1 MCGCFQSVSNTV
13 GTHISG
19 RNERPGLSQ
28 QLHEGYC
35 VPLVK
40 GLACKRQCSC
50 LLPSWLS
57 LFPCGSPVSVQSLV
71 SCQLEV
77 WVVVSLEPQSYQ
89 NWSVPPLSLMVFW
102 DLNFFPFLRTL
113 IILTLFYFLNIFF
126 SQSLAWN
133 ENITTGHQQ
142 SQAWQFQQSWE
153 KAVLMANWIVPVI
166 KSWRASWSS
175 LGSAP
180 ATYHCSWQWRLLW
193 LYWGLLGLWNLGL
206 WWERGSPS
214 PPQREMPQ
222 NNLRMPHV
230 AGMYLSLSPVC
241 PGL

>member
-1 MCGCFQSVSNTV
+1 MWVHQLESKSFCSVFLRARQFYHQIQYFSFLHITTLLTSLHFRTHHSEMCGCFQSVSNTV

-57 LFPCGSPVSVQSLV
+57 LFPCGSPVSEQSLV

-89 NWSVPPLSLMVFW
+89 NWSVPPLSLMVF
-102 DLNFFPFLRTL
+102 
-113 IILTLFYFLNIFF
+113 
-126 SQSLAWN
+126 
-133 ENITTGHQQ
+133 
-142 SQAWQFQQSWE
+142 
-153 KAVLMANWIVPVI
+153 
-166 KSWRASWSS
+166 
-175 LGSAP
+175 
-180 ATYHCSWQWRLLW
+180 
-193 LYWGLLGLWNLGL
+193 
-206 WWERGSPS
+206 
-214 PPQREMPQ
+214 
-222 NNLRMPHV
+222 
-230 AGMYLSLSPVC
+230 
-241 PGL
+241 